1 MHLLA
6 YIRVSTED
14 QASGGHSLA
23 LVQPERLRAW
33 ALANGHELVD
43 VIVDGEGEGDAFR
56 GVSGGLPLARRP
68 GGAELLRRLANG
80 EAQGVVVASLT
91 RLFRDVDDGRF
102 FIRKAW
108 RKAGIQ
114 LFCLDQPID
123 ITTAFGR
130 FMLNQALVAAEYER
144 EQTAERTAQVAQS
157 LRRAGRVYGDVPYG
171 CVARDGKLFRD
182 AAAWGVREGIV
193 ALRATGKPYQ
203 AISDW
208 LRTQRIPA
216 PGGGSRWPKST
227 LARIC
232 DTHESLAHL
241 PIDDQPASA
250 AGAAPDT
257 TASTESKL

>member
-1 MHLLA
+1 MDLLA

-14 QASGGHSLA
+14 QAAGGHSLL
-23 LVQPERLRAW
+23 LVQPERLKAW
-33 ALANGHELVD
+33 AAANGHELVD
-43 VIVDGEGEGDAFR
+43 VIVDGEGEGEAFR
-56 GVSGGLPLARRP
+56 GVSGGLPLARRQ
-68 GGAELLRRLANG
+68 GGGELLRRLANG

-171 CVARDGKLFRD
+171 CVARDGRLFRD
-182 AAAWGVREGIV
+182 PVAWAIRTNIV
-193 ALRATGKPYQ
+193 HMRAKGDTLQTISNFLR
-203 AISDW
+203 S
-208 LRTQRIPA
+208 QRVAA

-232 DTHESLAHL
+232 ETHDSLAHL
-241 PIDDQPASA
+241 PVDGQPAS
-250 AGAAPDT
+250 T
-257 TASTESKL
+257 TAAALEAAESVEDKL